1 MTTGSICILQ
11 AEDSLGDA
19 QLTRLALSEGEVPHD
34 LHHVRDGIEAL
45 QFMRNE
51 PPYADA
57 PRPDLVLLDL
67 NMPRLGGHEVLMAMK
82 NDPLLCTIPVIA
94 LTTSN
99 APNDIARSYELHV
112 NSYVRKPID
121 FDQFVGVMR
130 CIERFW
136 METAVLPEAPVAR
149 SRS

>member
-1 MTTGSICILQ
+1 MTSNPICILQ

-19 QLTRLALSEGEVPHD
+19 QLTRLALQEGNVPHD

-45 QFMRNE
+45 QFLRNE
-51 PPYADA
+51 APFSDA

-67 NMPRLGGHEVLMAMK
+67 NMPRLSGHEVLAAMK
-82 NDPLLCTIPVIA
+82 TDPMLCSIPVIA

-99 APNDIARSYELHV
+99 APNDVARSYELHV

-121 FDQFVGVMR
+121 FDQFVDVMR

-136 METAVLPEAPVAR
+136 METAVLPDPRRVAP
-149 SRS
+149 

>member
-1 MTTGSICILQ
+1 MTDGPFCILQ

-19 QLTRLALSEGEVPHD
+19 ELTRLALSESSVRHD

-45 QFMRNE
+45 QFLRGE
-51 PPYADA
+51 APYADA

-67 NMPRLGGHEVLMAMK
+67 NMPRLGGHEVLTAMK
-82 NDPLLCTIPVIA
+82 HDPLLSTIPVIV
-94 LTTSN
+94 LTTSA
-99 APNDIARSYELHV
+99 APKDVARSYELHV

-121 FDQFVGVMR
+121 FDQFVEVMS

-136 METAVLPEAPVAR
+136 VGTAVLPDPPSVTG
-149 SRS
+149 